1 MNTDS
6 NTDPV
11 SDNHDDQGAPRPEST
26 VSSFGDGETASVPS
40 PRQGSGGPKTA
51 EGKKK
56 VSQNA
61 VTFGIHSLSPVAG
74 GESEE
79 EWVAFYQ
86 GCRETFQ
93 PRGMILE
100 ELVSELSMIMWRK
113 RRIIRA
119 ENASIN
125 AQYDAIDDPASYPS
139 PTDDDVSAPEV
150 ETEDN
155 PDWMMP
161 GIRTLEALQSPEVDW
176 DVIESDWE
184 CALEVLRYFEGG
196 EDFLLTGEPW
206 TPALFVEHVK
216 KVAEPNDETYQELL
230 SSVLEKARDHL
241 GEVERRTRADRAE
254 VERRARDA
262 RAEVARRA
270 SEAMTLRKHLERAA
284 ILPAPAT
291 EERLQRA
298 EAHLGRRFA
307 QVLSQIELLQRACSD
322 EDVPPP
328 LRIQVTEQ

>member
-1 MNTDS
+1 M

-26 VSSFGDGETASVPS
+26 VSSVRDGQSASVPS
-40 PRQGSGGPKTA
+40 PRQGNGGPKTA

-56 VSQNA
+56 VSHNA

-79 EWVAFYQ
+79 DWVTFYQ

-93 PRGMILE
+93 PTGTVLE
-100 ELVSELSMIMWRK
+100 ELVLELSMIMWRK
-113 RRIIRA
+113 RCIIRA
-119 ENASIN
+119 ESASIN
-125 AQYDAIDDPASYPS
+125 ALYDAIDDPASYPS
-139 PTDDDVSAPEV
+139 PPDDDDSGTEV
-150 ETEDN
+150 ETEN
-155 PDWMMP
+155 NSDWMMP

-176 DVIESDWE
+176 DVIDPDWE
-184 CALEVLRYFEGG
+184 CALEVLREFGGG

-206 TPALFVEHVK
+206 TPALFVEHMK
-216 KVAEPNDETYQELL
+216 KVSEPDDETYEELL
-230 SSVLEKARDHL
+230 SWLLKEARDHL

-254 VERRARDA
+254 VERRSRDA
-262 RAEVARRA
+262 RAEV
-270 SEAMTLRKHLERAA
+270 ETLRKHLERIA
-284 ILPAPAT
+284 ILPAPQT

-307 QVLSQIELLQRACSD
+307 QVLSQIELLQRACSG
-322 EDVPPP
+322 EDLPAP